1 MSWNSIFVDN
11 VFFSKLNDYFGENNI
26 KWSLI
31 AKTRIFI
38 VTKNDLFYEIDT
50 FEDKIPSFVLDN
62 DNSVIDS
69 MIVNELC
76 NKEIVDITY
85 GPKLYIAR
93 SIDDKVYFMGENN
106 SEVNKIL
113 SGLKIIDFKCG
124 HLHAL
129 ALTSSGQVYAWGY
142 NTRGQ
147 IGNGSYETQL
157 IPIKVNGFDNE
168 KVVMI
173 SCGSWHSM
181 ALTESGRVFCWGDNK
196 WEQLAIENL
205 NDSNK
210 PKRIEMNG
218 LIIKKISC
226 GRLHNLLLTNDGV
239 IYVFGYTHLR
249 QLGISDEIQSKPVKL
264 NHKNK
269 FIDIA
274 SHSDDD
280 ISVSLSDEGIYYV
293 WGDCK
298 STRFSTPTRTICKSF
313 DEVFATY
320 STFQINP
327 TQKLFDFNDSFFR
340 SGYYHKEYQEIDEL
354 GSGSYGTVFKAM
366 DKGQNY
372 FAIKK
377 IKLLSQYKNEF
388 MKEFIN
394 YSIVT
399 NLPREWIVS
408 HFDAWFENYDYKSDE
423 QLYLYIAMELCDKTL
438 EDIIND
444 MNSDPIFKVNE
455 TLTPIGYYIASQLF
469 IEILNGVLLLHQN
482 NLIHKDLN
490 PCNILVKKEGKAFI
504 KIGDFGL
511 TSIQE
516 YAQQNHTKD
525 RGHIKYMAPEVGES
539 GIFDSKADIYSLGVV
554 LEVLFGIDIYR

>member
-11 VFFSKLNDYFGENNI
+11 VFFTKLNDYLGENNI
-26 KWSLI
+26 KWSLK
-31 AKTRIFI
+31 ANTRIFI
-38 VTKNDLFYEIDT
+38 VTKNDLFYEIYLLD
-50 FEDKIPSFVLDN
+50 DKIPLFVFDN
-62 DNSVIDS
+62 DNSVIDL
-69 MIVNELC
+69 MIVKELC
-76 NKEIVDITY
+76 NKGIVDITY
-85 GPKLYIAR
+85 GSGLYIAR
-93 SIDDKVYFMGENN
+93 SIDDKLYFMGENN

-113 SGLKIIDFKCG
+113 SGLKIINLKCG
-124 HLHAL
+124 KKHAL
-129 ALTSSGQVYAWGY
+129 ALTSSGEVYSWGL
-142 NTRGQ
+142 NFDGQ

-168 KVVMI
+168 KIVMI
-173 SCGSWHSM
+173 SCGGWHSM
-181 ALTESGRVFCWGDNK
+181 VLTESGRVFYWGDNN
-196 WEQLAIENL
+196 WGQLAIENL
-205 NDSNK
+205 DNLNK

-218 LIIKKISC
+218 IITKKISC
-226 GRLHNLLLTNDGV
+226 GQLHNLLLTNDGV
-239 IYVFGYTHLR
+239 IYVFGYNHLG
-249 QLGISDEIQSKPVKL
+249 QLGISDRIQSKPMKL

-293 WGDCK
+293 WGECK
-298 STRFSTPTRTICKSF
+298 LTTFLTPTRTICKSF

-327 TQKLFDFNDSFFR
+327 TQKLFDFSDCFFR
-340 SGYYHKEYQEIDEL
+340 SGYYHKQYDEIDEL
-354 GSGSYGTVFKAM
+354 GSGSFGTVFKAI

-388 MKEFIN
+388 TKEFIN

-399 NLPREWIVS
+399 KLSREWIVS

-423 QLYLYIAMELCDKTL
+423 NLYLYIAMELCDKTL
-438 EDIIND
+438 KDIIDD

-482 NLIHKDLN
+482 NLIHKDLY
-490 PCNILVKKEGKAFI
+490 PSNILVKKDGKRFI

-511 TSIQE
+511 TSIHE
-516 YAQQNHTKD
+516 YAEQIHAKD
-525 RGHIKYMAPEVGES
+525 VGHIKYMAPEVEKS
-539 GIFDSKADIYSLGVV
+539 GIYNPKADIYSLGVV
-554 LEVLFGIDIYR
+554 LKVLFDIDIYR